1 MDDLYDTVLANIQLI
16 IGSAALTETS
26 EDTQLVYEAY
36 SYVSYLPPPSA
47 RIRRARPPQSIN
59 KAPPPPVLPVK
70 FNLSAVTVKI
80 QLPNGRDLI
89 IKMCNRR

>member
-47 RIRRARPPQSIN
+47 RIRRARPPQSTR
-59 KAPPPPVLPVK
+59 PPPPVSPVK
-70 FNLSAVTVKI
+70 FNLFAVTVEI

-89 IKMCNRR
+89 IKMCKNRR